1 MSTASAP
8 TASAPAAWR
17 RWLPFVGAAAL
28 VSLFVAST
36 DRAAV
41 LEALGKANL
50 PFFMAN
56 IAITALLVWAH
67 DAVCLVWLVRAT
79 LGGSGRDVP
88 VRWRDMAALKAA
100 SYVLNLLNYHAAS
113 MGMAWF
119 VSKKKGVSF
128 LEGAGALATLSWLDL
143 LTVTCMAVAG
153 LFLSPAFFAELG
165 GLRIWLQTVAAAVLG
180 MGLLSVVL
188 LQSGW
193 QLPLLVRLRNLA
205 PLRPIARLGPLQML
219 TGLGLR
225 AVLMGTY
232 TVSTFLS
239 MQAFGL
245 QPQLGHLLLAV
256 PIVTIVGTIPISV
269 SGYGSTQVLM
279 RSLYAPFLA
288 AGATTAVI
296 DAWSTANITTFI
308 VLRMILAAPF
318 VGRISRELREGPTRI
333 G

>member
-1 MSTASAP
+1 MSTAP
-8 TASAPAAWR
+8 TPPVSAPAAWR
-17 RWLPFVGAAAL
+17 RWLPFVGATAL
-28 VSLFVAST
+28 VGLFVAST

-41 LEALGKANL
+41 LDALAKANL
-50 PFFMAN
+50 PFFLAN
-56 IAITALLVWAH
+56 IATATLLVWSH
-67 DAVCLVWLVRAT
+67 DALCLVWLVRAT

-88 VRWRDMAALKAA
+88 VRWRDMAALKAS

-128 LEGAGALATLSWLDL
+128 LEAAGALATLSWLDL
-143 LTVTCMAVAG
+143 LTVTCMAVVG

-180 MGLLSVVL
+180 VGLLSVVL

-219 TGLGLR
+219 QGLGLR
-225 AVLMGTY
+225 ALLMGTY
-232 TVSTFLS
+232 TASTYLS

-245 QPQLGHLLLAV
+245 HPQLGHLLLAV

-288 AGATTAVI
+288 VGATTAVI

-308 VLRMILAAPF
+308 VLRMLLAAPF
-318 VGRISRELREGPTRI
+318 VGRISRELRDGPTRL